1 VLWIDRS
8 ERLCRLGNPVLSRH
22 LGTYHTVL
30 ARVARNRHLVNA
42 CFRWAYASLTGSPGV
57 RSYYDAHRARGQT
70 HNQALRVLANRLV
83 GSSTDASLI
92 ANSTER
98 ISPGHAVKNSQ
109 LDTLGLWD
117 VYRNAGMSR
126 TIPY

>member
-30 ARVARNRHLVNA
+30 ARVARSRHLVNA

-70 HNQALRVLANRLV
+70 HNQALHVLANRLV
-83 GSSTDASLI
+83 GILHGCLAH
-92 ANSTER
+92 R
-98 ISPGHAVKNSQ
+98 Q
-109 LDTLGLWD
+109 LYGDHLAWPCRQELP
-117 VYRNAGMSR
+117 A
-126 TIPY
+126 